1 MFADGVVT
9 PENSIIMSEFLGAL
23 FEALLTAPFEQAFK
37 AGNWKKTLAWVA
49 GWSLAVVLVVWLLIW
64 SIGK

>member
-1 MFADGVVT
+1 
-9 PENSIIMSEFLGAL
+9 MSEFLGAL